1 MYIKQETL
9 AEKLDLIQWISTIED
24 ESIIKKLLE
33 LREKETKEWWNKIP
47 EEEKNSINRG
57 IEDADN
63 QALTP
68 YSEVRKIY
76 EKWL

>member
-1 MYIKQETL
+1 MKHETL

-33 LREKETKEWWNKIP
+33 FREKETKDWWNKIP
-47 EEEKNSINRG
+47 EEEKHSINRG

-68 YSEVRKIY
+68 HSEVRKIY